1 MKNFPLYKVRP
12 IRDLRDMLNS
22 SVSLFK
28 DRPAFWVKSKTS
40 GKYEPITY
48 GRLKEDVDALGT
60 ALIDLGLKGKRIAL
74 IGENRYEWAISYLAT
89 VTGVGIIIPLDRE
102 LPENEIESLLERSSA
117 NAIIF
122 TSYNKEA
129 VLNISGRIN
138 TIQHYIYADHDID
151 ESEKVIFLDKLIEK
165 GKKLIHD
172 GDKRFLN
179 AEIDPESL
187 SILLFTSATTDK
199 AKAVMLSQRNICS
212 NLSAMSSMVY
222 IDEKDVF
229 LSVLPLHHTYECTC
243 GFLCPLYRGS
253 SIAYC
258 EGLRH
263 IPRNLQESK
272 ATIMLAV
279 PLIYEAIYRKIWE
292 QVSKKPGLEKKLKLA
307 IKVSNALRKIG
318 IDITR
323 KIFSEIHKVFGGRIR
338 LFISGAASIDPAV
351 AKGFRDLGIHFI
363 QGYGLTECSPIVAL
377 NRDVVYRDSAA
388 GLPLPNIE
396 LRIDNPGAD
405 GVGEIVVKG
414 PSVMLGYYENPEA
427 TRQALKDGWFYTG
440 DLGYIDNDGF
450 VYITGRKK
458 NVIVTKN
465 GKNIY
470 PEEIETL
477 LNRSRYISESMVY
490 GKEDEVFGDVV
501 VSAIIV
507 PDMEKI
513 KEDFGDTL
521 DSQGIRDLVY
531 KEVKAVNK
539 SLVTYKYI
547 KDFSI
552 RSEEFAKTT
561 TKKIKR
567 YMEQVNK

>member
-1 MKNFPLYKVRP
+1 MNNVPLYDVRP
-12 IRDLRDMLNS
+12 IRDIKDMLNS
-22 SVSLFK
+22 SVSLYK
-28 DRPAFWVKSKTS
+28 DRAAFWVKSKTS
-40 GKYEPITY
+40 GNYEPITY

-89 VTGVGIIIPLDRE
+89 VNGVGIIIPLDRE
-102 LPENEIESLLERSSA
+102 LPENEIESLLTRSAA
-117 NAIIF
+117 NALIF
-122 TSYNKEA
+122 TSYNKES
-129 VLNISGRIN
+129 VLNISSRIN
-138 TIQHYIYADHDID
+138 NIQYYIYADHDI
-151 ESEKVIFLDKLIEK
+151 ESNKVISLNSLIEK
-165 GKKLIHD
+165 GKELINK
-172 GDKRFLN
+172 GDRSYID
-179 AEIDPESL
+179 AEIDPEAL

-199 AKAVMLSQRNICS
+199 AKAVMLSHRNVCS

-229 LSVLPLHHTYECTC
+229 LSVLPIHHTYECTC
-243 GFLCPLYRGS
+243 GFLCPIYRGS

-263 IPRNLQESK
+263 IPKNLQESK

-279 PLIYEAIYRKIWE
+279 PLIYEAIYRRIWD
-292 QVSKKPGLEKKLKLA
+292 QVSKKPGLEKKLKIA
-307 IKVSNALRKIG
+307 IKISNMLRSIG

-323 KIFSEIHKVFGGRIR
+323 KIFSEIHKVFGGNLR
-338 LFISGAASIDPAV
+338 LFISGAAGIDPAV

-377 NRDVVYRDSAA
+377 NRDVVFRDSAA
-388 GLPLPNIE
+388 GLPLPNVE
-396 LRIDNPGAD
+396 MKIDNPGAD
-405 GVGEIVVKG
+405 GIGEIVVKG
-414 PSVMLGYYENPEA
+414 PNVMMGYYENPEA
-427 TRQALKDGWFYTG
+427 TKQALRDGWFYTG
-440 DLGYIDNDGF
+440 DLGYIDNNGF

-477 LNRSRYISESMVY
+477 LNRSPYISESLVY
-490 GKEDEVFGDVV
+490 GKEDEVYGDVV

-507 PDMEKI
+507 PDMDKI
-513 KEDFGDTL
+513 KEDFGDATL
-521 DSQGIRDLVY
+521 DKQDIHDLVY

-552 RSEEFAKTT
+552 RNEEFAKTT
-561 TKKIKR
+561 TRKIKR